1 MLSEQARL
9 PNGNRLVRL
18 ATNNQHGPALGSGAP
33 LENYCTID
41 YTVTPDGSVIASTV
55 LRYSY
60 KSFADLP
67 VLSGYTFTQDQH
79 ANPLRDLYMEVSYYQ
94 FEWERSSPHNLVL
107 ELERGKPFKSTA
119 WRYNAAGHPVYG
131 VVSNGQ
137 QQPYRDYTFTYA
149 NVVVPAP
156 TRAPQVAADSVGRV
170 SLYPNPATATTVVKA
185 PGIGP
190 GEATLRLF
198 NASGQLQRQTSF
210 AVTQSFAETISVV
223 GLAKG
228 VYVVQISN
236 GTGVATGRL
245 EVD

>member
-1 MLSEQARL
+1 M
-9 PNGNRLVRL
+9 
-18 ATNNQHGPALGSGAP
+18 AP
-33 LENYCTID
+33 DES
-41 YTVTPDGSVIASTV
+41 VTASTV

-60 KSFADLP
+60 KSFADLAVP
-67 VLSGYTFTQDQH
+67 LGYTFTQDQH
-79 ANPLRDLYMEVSYYQ
+79 ANPLRDLQMDVRYYQ

-107 ELERGKPFKSTA
+107 ELERGKPFKSTV
-119 WRYNAAGHPVYG
+119 WRYNAAGHPVSG
-131 VVSNGQ
+131 VVSNGR

-149 NVVVPAP
+149 NIVVPAP
-156 TRAPQVAADSVGRV
+156 ARALRVTADSVSRV

-198 NASGQLQRQTSF
+198 TTTGQLQRQTSF
-210 AVTQSFAETISVV
+210 TVAQTFEQTISVV

-228 VYVVQISN
+228 VYVVRISN
-236 GTGVATGRL
+236 GTQVATGRL